1 MANDPTFTFATGGT
15 SLNVNTVS
23 GLSTA
28 LNITAATVI
37 KAAPGR
43 SVRVSVLVAGSTTGT
58 VNDCLT
64 TGAAATSNAVFIIPT
79 AIGMSTIEFTHSSGI
94 VVVPGTGHTLAVSYT

>member
-23 GLSTA
+23 GLSTV
-28 LNITAATVI
+28 LNITAATVV

-43 SVRVSVLVAGSTTGT
+43 AMRVSVLVAGSTTGT

-64 TGAAATSNAVFIIPT
+64 TGAATAANTTYVIPT
-79 AIGMSTIEFTHSSGI
+79 AVGMYTIEFPHSIGV
-94 VVVPGTGHTLAVSYT
+94 VVVPGTGHTLAVSYN